1 MNTPTPHSRYQNP
14 MKALSFGEIVWDVIQ
29 GQEHLGG
36 APLNLAAHLAQMGC
50 ASAMISRLG
59 RDRLGR
65 AARVAMTGLGMD
77 VALVQEDPV
86 HPTGIVDV
94 AVDERG
100 DPTYTI
106 RETAAYDFIELDE
119 TLERRLV
126 DEQFDAFCFGT
137 LAQRNEISRKTLRQI
152 LDTVHASYVFYD
164 VNLRQQYNDRNV
176 VDDSLRRSKIVK
188 LNDAE
193 SHILCELLFARPLDE
208 HEFARQVQKEYE
220 ISVFCITKGAGGCSI
235 YVDGLQ
241 ADFAGHTVE
250 VVDTVGAGDAFSA
263 AFLFHYC
270 QGGDAAES
278 ARVANQIGAY
288 VASCAGA
295 IPAYDD
301 AVRNLL
307 GL

>member
-1 MNTPTPHSRYQNP
+1 
-14 MKALSFGEIVWDVIQ
+14 MKTLSFGEIVWDVIQ
-29 GQEHLGG
+29 GREHLGG

-59 RDRLGR
+59 SDRLGQ
-65 AARVAMTGLGMD
+65 AARDAMTRLRMD
-77 VALVQEDPV
+77 VVMVQEDPV
-86 HPTGIVDV
+86 HPTGVVDV
-94 AVDERG
+94 AVDDRG

-106 RETAAYDFIELDE
+106 RETAAYDFIEQDAMLV
-119 TLERRLV
+119 RRLA
-126 DEQFDAFCFGT
+126 EERFDAFCFGT
-137 LAQRNEISRKTLRQI
+137 LAQRNEISRTTLRKI
-152 LDTVHASYVFYD
+152 LDTVHASHVLYD

-176 VDDSLRRSKIVK
+176 VDDSLRRSTIVK

-193 SHILCELLFARPLDE
+193 SRNLCELLFAGPLDE
-208 HEFARQVQKEYE
+208 HEFARRVQTEYE
-220 ISVFCITKGAGGCSI
+220 ISVVCVTKGARGCSI
-235 YVDGLQ
+235 YVDGRR
-241 ADFAGHTVE
+241 ADFAGHSVE

-263 AFLFHYC
+263 AFLFHYGR
-270 QGGDAAES
+270 GGDAAES

-301 AVRNLL
+301 AVRSLL